1 MLRYIGSR
9 VAQALVLV
17 AGITLAVF
25 VILRLTSGDP
35 AKIAN
40 PVFAREDVLQSY
52 REMFGTDRSL
62 PDQLWQFLSGI
73 PNGDLGIS
81 FRYQQ
86 PVLELIGERLPA
98 TLKLAALSLVLAIV
112 TAVVLGVLS
121 ARYPRSPFAWIANV
135 LSMLGQSAPTFWVGL
150 MLITIFSV
158 HLGWFPAS
166 GDDGFEALILPAI
179 TVAFATLPTQ
189 LRVLR
194 ASMREVLSQDH
205 VGAARAFGIGEG
217 RIAFV
222 YALRNAFLPLLTVIG
237 VDMGYTLGGVIVTET
252 VFNYPGIGQLALTA
266 MDSRDYPLIQGIT
279 IVTAGIFVFVNLA
292 VDLLYGLV
300 DPRIRLA
307 ERAA

>member
-9 VAQALVLV
+9 LLQALILIM
-17 AGITLAVF
+17 GITLTVF

-40 PVFAREDVLQSY
+40 PVFARQDVIQSY
-52 REMFGTDRSL
+52 REMFGTDKPL
-62 PDQLWQFLSGI
+62 LHQLWQFLQGI
-73 PNGDLGIS
+73 PSGDLGIS

-86 PVLELIGERLPA
+86 PVMELIGERLPA
-98 TLKLAALSLVLAIV
+98 TLKLAAVSLVLAI
-112 TAVVLGVLS
+112 TFAIVLGVLS
-121 ARYPRSPFAWIANV
+121 ARYPRSPIAWFANV

-150 MLITIFSV
+150 MLITLFSV

-166 GDDGFEALILPAI
+166 GDTGWKSIVLPAV
-179 TVAFATLPTQ
+179 TVALATLPTQ

-194 ASMREVLSQDH
+194 ASMREVLGQDYI
-205 VGAARAFGIGEG
+205 GAARAFGVGEG
-217 RIAFV
+217 RISFV

-266 MDSRDYPLIQGIT
+266 LDSRDYPLIQGIT
-279 IVTAGIFVFVNLA
+279 IVTAGIFVLVNLA

>member
-9 VAQALVLV
+9 LLQALILIM
-17 AGITLAVF
+17 GITLTVF

-40 PVFAREDVLQSY
+40 PVFARQDVIQSY
-52 REMFGTDRSL
+52 REMFGTDKPL
-62 PDQLWQFLSGI
+62 LHQLWQFLQGI
-73 PNGDLGIS
+73 PSGDLGIS

-86 PVLELIGERLPA
+86 PVMELIGERLPA
-98 TLKLAALSLVLAIV
+98 TLKLAAVSLTMAIV
-112 TAVVLGVLS
+112 AAVVLGVLS
-121 ARYPRSPFAWIANV
+121 ARYPRSPFAWVANV

-150 MLITIFSV
+150 MLITLFSV

-166 GDDGFEALILPAI
+166 GDTCWKSIVLPAV
-179 TVAFATLPTQ
+179 TVALATLPTQ

-194 ASMREVLSQDH
+194 ASMREVLGQDYI
-205 VGAARAFGIGEG
+205 GAARAFGVAET
-217 RIAFV
+217 RISFV

-266 MDSRDYPLIQGIT
+266 LDSRDYPLIQGIT
-279 IVTAGIFVFVNLA
+279 VVTAGIFVLVNLA